1 MLNMVAGLSVFAS
14 LNYRFLF
21 SAVVSL
27 LMIRNAKREGRAIF
41 KKNVREKWCCNV
53 MIAVNI

>member
-1 MLNMVAGLSVFAS
+1 MVAGLSVFAS

-27 LMIRNAKREGRAIF
+27 LLIRNAKREGRAIL
-41 KKNVREKWCCNV
+41 KKMFVKSGAV
-53 MIAVNI
+53 M